1 MQLQFIV
8 PGEPQGKGRPRF
20 GNGRTYTP
28 AKTVA
33 YEQLIARTAA
43 EAMRHLPYELTDL
56 PCYVRVDVY
65 KGVPKSWSKAKR
77 ARALDGQEIPGKPD
91 LDNVAKGVLD
101 AMNGVAYIDDT
112 QVVRLLVQKQY
123 SLEPRLVVTVK
134 EMLE

>member
-43 EAMRHLPYELTDL
+43 EAMRHLPYELTAL

-65 KGVPKSWSKAKR
+65 KGVPKSWTQAKR

-91 LDNVAKGVLD
+91 LDAVVYA
-101 AMNGVAYIDDT
+101 DDV
-112 QVVRLLVQKQY
+112 QVTRLLVTKQY
-123 SLEPRLVVTVK
+123 SLEPRLDVRVK
-134 EMLE
+134 EDI

>member
-43 EAMRHLPYELTDL
+43 EAMRHLPYELTAL

-65 KGVPKSWSKAKR
+65 KGVPKSWTQAKR
-77 ARALDGQEIPGKPD
+77 ARALDALEIPGKPD

-101 AMNGVAYIDDT
+101 ALNGVAYVDDT